1 MSTPHTHVASG
12 LAGYGPDAADSNGF
26 IVTHNVRETAEAIRD
41 ELNAWAD
48 VAYEAAE
55 ALADSGDYE
64 QAWTEHKRSQALE
77 TLRMNLDSKREE
89 APLYKGKPE
98 LWEATLWR
106 LINENFPLDV
116 SHNSRLY
123 VWDCI
128 EDDAETEEEGN

>member
-12 LAGYGPDAADSNGF
+12 LAGYGPDAADSGF

-48 VAYEAAE
+48 IAYQSAE
-55 ALADSGDYE
+55 ALADSGDFE
-64 QAWTEHKRSQALE
+64 QAWTEHKRSQSLE

-89 APLYKGKPE
+89 APLYKDNPA
-98 LWEATLWR
+98 LWESTLQR

-128 EDDAETEEEGN
+128 EHDDSEEEEL

>member
-12 LAGYGPDAADSNGF
+12 LAGYGPDAADSGF

-48 VAYEAAE
+48 IAYQSAE
-55 ALADSGDYE
+55 ALADSGDFE
-64 QAWTEHKRSQALE
+64 QAWAEHKRSQSLE

-89 APLYKGKPE
+89 APLYKDNPA
-98 LWEATLWR
+98 LWESTLQR

-128 EDDAETEEEGN
+128 EHDDSEEEEL